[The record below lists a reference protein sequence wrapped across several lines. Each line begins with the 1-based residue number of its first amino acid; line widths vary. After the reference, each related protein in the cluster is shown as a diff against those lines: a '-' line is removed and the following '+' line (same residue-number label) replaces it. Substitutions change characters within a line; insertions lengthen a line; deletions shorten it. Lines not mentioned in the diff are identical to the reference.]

1 MRYIVIFL
9 LLLNF
14 AYYSWSRYRPSQ
26 SEAGPGSEDLP
37 LLNTGLMLVREFD
50 EQAATLSAADQ
61 DQSPMCA
68 LVANFPTADEAYSFM
83 SESSTRGF
91 SAVLNLT
98 GEALAPQF
106 RVYIR
111 PSSSRSIAT
120 ITLEGLSAAAS
131 NAGLEVETYLITR
144 GNLAN
149 AIALGVFARPDSAEL
164 VRAQVA
170 ALGYSVQIQEIPV
183 STGDIQVLLRHPQ
196 FDSIGEAQWLDLSAD
211 RPYLTVTENLCETI
225 AQGLQFP

>member
-83 SESSTRGF
+83 SESSIRGF

-106 RVYIR
+106 RVYHT
-111 PSSSRSIAT
+111 AF
-120 ITLEGLSAAAS
+120 
-131 NAGLEVETYLITR
+131 
-144 GNLAN
+144 
-149 AIALGVFARPDSAEL
+149 VFPL
-164 VRAQVA
+164 HCHH
-170 ALGYSVQIQEIPV
+170 
-183 STGDIQVLLRHPQ
+183 HPGRTQ
-196 FDSIGEAQWLDLSAD
+196 CS
-211 RPYLTVTENLCETI
+211 
-225 AQGLQFP
+225 GLQRGFRG

>member
-9 LLLNF
+9 LLLNM
-14 AYYSWSRYRPSQ
+14 AYFGWSRYGPSP
-26 SEAGPGSEDLP
+26 SDAGSGSEDLP
-37 LLNTGLMLVREFD
+37 LLNTGLMLVREY
-50 EQAATLSAADQ
+50 EERATALVAANQ

-68 LVANFPTADEAYSFM
+68 IVADFPTVDEAYSFM
-83 SESSTRGF
+83 SESSNRGF

-98 GEALAPQF
+98 GEALTPQF
-106 RVYIR
+106 RVYI
-111 PSSSRSIAT
+111 PPLSSRSIAT
-120 ITLEGLSAAAS
+120 ITLDGLSAAAS

-144 GNLAN
+144 GSLAN
-149 AIALGVFARPDSAEL
+149 AIALGVFALPDSAEL
-164 VRAQVA
+164 VREQVA
-170 ALGYSVQIQEIPV
+170 ALGYSVQIQEIPL

-196 FDSIGEAQWLDLSAD
+196 FDSAGEAQRLDLSAD

>member
-9 LLLNF
+9 LLLNM
-14 AYYSWSRYRPSQ
+14 AYFGWSRYGPSP
-26 SEAGPGSEDLP
+26 SDAGSGSEDLP
-37 LLNTGLMLVREFD
+37 LLNTGLMLVREY
-50 EQAATLSAADQ
+50 EERATALVAANQ

-68 LVANFPTADEAYSFM
+68 IVADFPTVDEAYSFM
-83 SESSTRGF
+83 SESSNRGF

-98 GEALAPQF
+98 GEALTPQF
-106 RVYIR
+106 RVYI
-111 PSSSRSIAT
+111 PPLSSRSIAT

-144 GNLAN
+144 GSLAN
-149 AIALGVFARPDSAEL
+149 AIALGVFALPDSAEL
-164 VRAQVA
+164 VREQVA
-170 ALGYSVQIQEIPV
+170 ALGYSVQIQEIPL